1 MNAEATDRLKQAWA
15 AVTAACVDAFDKLG
29 ILRADNSYKQPS
41 SLYKT
46 PEKPGFIGGYN
57 WGAVTVGFG
66 VLFVSNIVATQFVAW
81 FFSYQAALGAPLLR
95 IGNFGLYQPFQWAAW
110 VLRHG
115 SEANAVTR
123 FGVLIG
129 PLIICIGT
137 VLSFGFVYWQ
147 NLRRTRKLSEGT
159 SDLHGSARWA
169 TEKDMVDA
177 GVLNQTEGVYIGGW
191 YDPTHQALKYLRHDG
206 PEHVLAFAPTRS
218 GKGVSLVIPTLL
230 GWTES
235 CVVYD
240 IKGENWE
247 KTAGYRNRMGHL
259 CLQFAPCDESGKTTR
274 FNPLNEIRVFSL
286 RDVSDAQNMA
296 DILVKSMENRPN
308 DTHWIDTA
316 AQIVTGALLHLCYK
330 ARIEGREANL
340 GDLASFFSVFGKGF
354 RDTLTEMSNE
364 EHDPHGTMSWTLP
377 NGRPTRTHPVV
388 LQHVQTMKDKADKE
402 FSSVVSTVNTAFS
415 VYADPLVRRN
425 TAASDFT
432 VNDLVNFEKPVSLY
446 IVVPPSD
453 RLRLTPLVRLT
464 FTLIVNRLTQRM
476 AFAPPPMEE
485 PEGTE
490 AEPGALAAAS
500 ATFPDA
506 PPAALE
512 RVHNKHRLLMMIDEF
527 PTLKKMEL
535 FADALS
541 YMGGYGIKAYLIAQ
555 DVEQIIEQYGQH
567 ESVVSNCHVRIAFAP
582 NKQSTAELLSKMTG
596 TITIEKASFSFSG
609 HRASAVL
616 DHITS
621 SVQQIERPLM
631 TPDEILRIAPA
642 KKVGNGRNE
651 RIVAPGEM
659 LIFVS
664 GHPAIHGTQ
673 ILYFADPAFTQH
685 VTFRPPLHLKA
696 IEDGK
701 EIPQRPLHLARHKTS
716 RPENERPAEREP
728 AATTPAAGTFT
739 QPAPP
744 SATFHAQA
752 RAARDPHYQP
762 PVAPPVI
769 VRTIDAEPETESP
782 TEEVEYT

>member
-1 MNAEATDRLKQAWA
+1 MNAGRLKYARA
-15 AVTAACVDAFDKLG
+15 AITEAFAEAFEKLG
-29 ILRADNSYKQPS
+29 VLRAGKSYKQPS
-41 SLYKT
+41 SLYKL
-46 PEKPGFIGGYN
+46 PEKPGFVGGYN
-57 WGAVTVGFG
+57 WGAVTVGLG
-66 VLFVSNIVATQFVAW
+66 VLFFSNVIATQFVAW
-81 FFSYQAALGAPLLR
+81 FFSYQAALGTPLLR
-95 IGNFGLYQPFQWAAW
+95 IGNVCLYQPFQWASW

-115 SEANAVTR
+115 SATSAVTR

-169 TEKDMVDA
+169 TEDDMAAA

-191 YDPTHQALKYLRHDG
+191 YDREHQALRYLRHDG

-247 KTAGYRNRMGHL
+247 KTAGYRHRTGHL

-274 FNPLNEIRVFSL
+274 FNPLNEIRIFSL

-296 DILVKSMENRPN
+296 DILVKTMDNRPN

-330 ARIEGREANL
+330 ARLEGREANL

-354 RDTLTEMSNE
+354 RDTLTEMANE
-364 EHDPHGTMSWTLP
+364 EHDPNGTMNWTLP

-476 AFAPPPMEE
+476 AFAAPPNTE
-485 PEGTE
+485 PDAAPEQ
-490 AEPGALAAAS
+490 AEAS
-500 ATFPDA
+500 AAGAATDA
-506 PPAALE
+506 RPAPLE
-512 RVHNKHRLLMMIDEF
+512 RVHNKHRLLMLIDEF

-616 DHITS
+616 DHMTS

-642 KKVGNGRNE
+642 KKTGNGRNE

-685 VTFRPPLHLKA
+685 VTYRPPLHLKA

-701 EIPQRPLHLARHKTS
+701 EIAQRPLHLARHITS
-716 RPENERPAEREP
+716 RPENERPSEREP
-728 AATTPAAGTFT
+728 AAAAGSVA

-744 SATFHAQA
+744 ALSYHAQA

-762 PVAPPVI
+762 PVAPPTLP
-769 VRTIDAEPETESP
+769 RAIDVQPEAEAP
-782 TEEVEYT
+782 EEVEYT

>member
-1 MNAEATDRLKQAWA
+1 MTVDVERVKQLCVVVGDAATD
-15 AVTAACVDAFDKLG
+15 AVARLG
-29 ILRADNSYKQPS
+29 INKPSASYKQPT

-46 PEKPGFIGGYN
+46 PVKPGFVGGYN
-57 WGAVTVGFG
+57 WQALAVGLA
-66 VLFVSNIVATQFVAW
+66 VLFFANVAATQYVAY
-81 FFSYQAALGAPLLR
+81 FFNYQKALGAPLLR
-95 IGNFGLYQPFQWAAW
+95 IGNVGVYQPFKWALW
-110 VLRHG
+110 VLQHG
-115 SEANAVTR
+115 AATNPVTR

-137 VLSFGFVYWQ
+137 LVAFGFVYRQ
-147 NLRRTRKLSEGT
+147 NIKRTRKLSEGNE
-159 SDLHGSARWA
+159 SLHGSARWA
-169 TEKDMVDA
+169 NERDMTEA
-177 GVLNQTEGVYIGGW
+177 GVLGLKDGVYIGGW
-191 YDPTHQALKYLRHDG
+191 YDKARESLRYLRHDG

-247 KTAGYRNRMGHL
+247 KTAGYRHRMGHL
-259 CLQFAPCDESGKTTR
+259 CLQFAPCDETGRTTR
-274 FNPLNEIRVFSL
+274 FNPLKEIRVFSL

-296 DILVKSMENRPN
+296 DILIKSMDSHPT

-316 AQIVTGALLHLCYK
+316 AQIVTGALLHLCYR
-330 ARIEGREANL
+330 AHNEGREANL
-340 GDLASFFSVFGKGF
+340 GDLAGFFSVYGKTF
-354 RDTLTEMSNE
+354 KDTLKEMALE
-364 EHDPHGTMSWTLP
+364 EHDPDNKMNWTLP
-377 NGRPTRTHPVV
+377 NGRPTKTHPIV
-388 LQHVQTMKDKADKE
+388 LQHVQTMTEKADKE
-402 FSSVVSTVNTAFS
+402 FASVISTVNTAFA

-432 VNDLVNFEKPVSLY
+432 VQDLVNFEKPVSLY

-476 AFAPPPMEE
+476 AFAPPPTDAADA
-485 PEGTE
+485 PKNAALEGGE
-490 AEPGALAAAS
+490 VQPPS
-500 ATFPDA
+500 A
-506 PPAALE
+506 PPALE
-512 RVHNKHRLLMMIDEF
+512 QVRNKHRLLMMIDEF

-555 DVEQIIEQYGQH
+555 DVEQIIEQYGPH
-567 ESVVSNCHVRIAFAP
+567 ESIVSNCHVRIAFAP

-596 TITIEKASFSFSG
+596 TITVEKASFTFSG
-609 HRASAVL
+609 NRASAVL
-616 DHITS
+616 GQMSS

-642 KKVGNGRNE
+642 KKTGTGRNE

-664 GHPAIHGTQ
+664 GQPPIHGTQ

-696 IEDGK
+696 IEGGK
-701 EIPQRPLHLARHKTS
+701 EIAQRPLRLARHKTS
-716 RPENERPAEREP
+716 TPENQRPTEREP
-728 AATTPAAGTFT
+728 QPSKGTGAS
-739 QPAPP
+739 QAPP
-744 SATFHAQA
+744 PPVSFHAETLMS
-752 RAARDPHYQP
+752 RDPHFQP
-762 PVAPPVI
+762 YVGPPPIGVPGQDLI
-769 VRTIDAEPETESP
+769 PEPEPEVVS
-782 TEEVEYT
+782 EEVEHI